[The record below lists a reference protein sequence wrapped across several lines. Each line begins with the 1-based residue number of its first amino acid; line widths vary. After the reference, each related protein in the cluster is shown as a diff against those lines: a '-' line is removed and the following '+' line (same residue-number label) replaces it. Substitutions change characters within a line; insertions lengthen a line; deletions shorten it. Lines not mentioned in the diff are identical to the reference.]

1 MHSAPVTPHY
11 AVCEYCSCTCIVCM
25 LMYRSNQLGLAPS
38 GCITANNGDRYVY
51 GGAGTLDGPTVLIE
65 KGMSRALA
73 LNPVTVTFAGIS
85 AIMAFCAWFLAKR
98 AYAIVSAGV

>member
-1 MHSAPVTPHY
+1 
-11 AVCEYCSCTCIVCM
+11 M